1 VVTNSAS
8 KEIRLCYLIR
18 ADRSRNNYS
27 GTDTPHGVKMTKD
40 TLEIRWHGRGGQ
52 GAKTAAT
59 FLAEAVMV
67 VGKYSQGFPEYG
79 PERRGAPVRGYTR
92 ISDLPIRRH
101 CGVASPDIVV
111 ILDSSLLAS
120 PSADVT
126 AGTNKHTLFLV
137 NTTMSAE
144 DTRAKIKSDGAFFGA
159 VDASGI
165 AKEEFGQAIP
175 NTPMVGALM
184 KAKEILSLDK
194 VCECLAFKFSKKLNQ
209 RVLDGNLRAVR
220 RAYEE
225 LKSV

>member
-1 VVTNSAS
+1 
-8 KEIRLCYLIR
+8 
-18 ADRSRNNYS
+18 
-27 GTDTPHGVKMTKD
+27 MTKD

-67 VGKYSQGFPEYG
+67 AGKYSQGFPEYG

-92 ISDLPIRRH
+92 ISDRPIRRH

-111 ILDSSLLAS
+111 VLDSSLLDS

-126 AGTNKHTLFLV
+126 AGTDGNTLFLV

-144 DTRAKIKSDGAFFGA
+144 ETRARIDSEGAFFGS

-165 AKEEFGQAIP
+165 AREEFGQPIP
-175 NTPMVGALM
+175 NTPMVGALLR
-184 KAKEILSLDK
+184 AREILTLDN
-194 VCECLAFKFSKKLNQ
+194 VCDCLVLKFGKKLSQ
-209 RVLDGNLRAVR
+209 SVLDGNLRAVR